1 MREYVR
7 DGWLLGGAALDFIR
21 EGRALKRFVLIS
33 AAVAVVVSAGVAVA
47 AVALRREAGPLEY
60 ALVGLAAYYCLSLI
74 ATAVAVGLAGLVA
87 DRLDAHPVTPA
98 DGWRVIQRRRGPIA
112 RWAVLDLVVGVP
124 SRLVGTWTVNQ
135 LGVVLIG
142 FSWGLVSF
150 FAIPTIALVGGS
162 TRATARHSV
171 RLVRSHWGDAV
182 SSTVYLWVRAA
193 ALFGAPS
200 VVAAAAGI
208 LLVRADAEIVG
219 GALFAAG
226 ASGLALTYLL
236 TQAARA
242 VLTVVLY
249 RYADSGTVYP
259 AFPAELLDR
268 SVRGPASFV
277 RRLAER
283 IEGDRIRRLRRRTLG
298 D

>member
-1 MREYVR
+1 
-7 DGWLLGGAALDFIR
+7 
-21 EGRALKRFVLIS
+21 
-33 AAVAVVVSAGVAVA
+33 
-47 AVALRREAGPLEY
+47 
-60 ALVGLAAYYCLSLI
+60 
-74 ATAVAVGLAGLVA
+74 
-87 DRLDAHPVTPA
+87 
-98 DGWRVIQRRRGPIA
+98 
-112 RWAVLDLVVGVP
+112 
-124 SRLVGTWTVNQ
+124 LVGTWTVNQ